1 MTPLPQNTLPGFKR
15 FVTTHND
22 KGAAIFATGISD
34 VVPQSAVPGA
44 YFSLA
49 FATSTVPTSLQ
60 NDEDLPIYGNY
71 LNDNPGLV
79 ISKGSVCRVVDI
91 GPGVTSAMHR
101 TVSLD
106 YGVVLEGEVE
116 LILDSGE
123 TRRMQKGDIAV
134 QRGTCH
140 AWKNI
145 TTVVGADG
153 REEPGWAR
161 MLYVLLP
168 IVPVVVD
175 GNRELGESVPGM
187 GVQPSS

>member
-1 MTPLPQNTLPGFKR
+1 MTSLPQNTLPSFKR
-15 FVTTHND
+15 FITTHND
-22 KGAAIFATGISD
+22 KGDAVFTTGISD
-34 VVPQSAVPGA
+34 VVPQTAVPGA

-49 FATSTVPTSLQ
+49 FATNTVPTSLKD
-60 NDEDLPIYGNY
+60 NEDLPIYGEY
-71 LNDNPGLV
+71 LNENPGLV

-91 GPGVTSAMHR
+91 GPGVMSAMHR

-145 TTVVGADG
+145 TTVAGADG
-153 REEPGWAR
+153 HDEPGWAR

-175 GNRELGESVPGM
+175 GSKVLGESVPGM

>member
-1 MTPLPQNTLPGFKR
+1 MTPLPKTLPDVKR
-15 FVTTHND
+15 FITTHTDN
-22 KGAAIFATGISD
+22 GAAIFSTAVSD
-34 VVPQSAVPGA
+34 IVPRTPVPGA

-49 FATSTVPTSLQ
+49 YATNSLPTSLQ
-60 NDEDLPIYGNY
+60 NDDDLSIYGNY
-71 LNDNPGLV
+71 LKENPGLT
-79 ISKGSVCRVVDI
+79 ISTGSVCRVVDI

-123 TRRMQKGDIAV
+123 IRRMQKGDIAI

-140 AWKNI
+140 AWKNV
-145 TTVVGADG
+145 TVSTAADG

-168 IVPVVVD
+168 IDPVVID
-175 GNRELGESVPGM
+175 GGGELGESVPGM
-187 GVQPSS
+187 GVQPST

>member
-1 MTPLPQNTLPGFKR
+1 MTPLPQALPDVKR
-15 FVTTHND
+15 FITTHDN
-22 KGAAIFATGISD
+22 KGAAIFSTAVSEA
-34 VVPQSAVPGA
+34 VPQTSVPGA

-49 FATSTVPTSLQ
+49 YATNSLPISLQ
-60 NDEDLPIYGNY
+60 KDADLCIYGNY
-71 LNDNPGLV
+71 LKENPGLA
-79 ISKGSVCRVVDI
+79 ISTGSVCRVVDI

-101 TVSLD
+101 TVSLN

-123 TRRMQKGDIAV
+123 TRRMQKGDIAI

-145 TTVVGADG
+145 TMTTGADG
-153 REEPGWAR
+153 REGPGWAR

-168 IVPVVVD
+168 IDPVVVD
-175 GNRELGESVPGM
+175 GSGELGESVPGM
-187 GVQPSS
+187 GVQPST